1 MGDGY
6 FISNKWTTTGYTRRR
21 MRDGR
26 VGRGRN
32 LLFGSAKSAAEEE
45 EEEEAHVLTAA
56 DFEARKSSNF
66 YQLLAKEENGTASAD
81 EQAYLDS
88 WYKADVAALYA
99 LALTCDTGGLG
110 GDGTLD
116 PLLGLGY
123 WLD

>member
-1 MGDGY
+1 MEARPWLT
-6 FISNKWTTTGYTRRR
+6 STGRRL
-21 MRDGR
+21 RDGR

-32 LLFGSAKSAAEEE
+32 LLFGSAKSAEE

-56 DFEARKSSNF
+56 GFEARKSSNF

-110 GDGTLD
+110 GDGALA
-116 PLLGLGY
+116 PASG
-123 WLD
+123 